1 MLANHFRKQFFPL
14 MESNIYFA
22 SCSLGARSTALD
34 QSMAAL
40 LDDMSSGAMAW
51 SRFEEQVHIAK
62 SLFAEIIGA
71 GVDRIALLPNASI
84 GAYQVG
90 STLNWGCQ
98 NRIVFSN
105 DEFPSI
111 AHVWH
116 AQRGRGAKSIAVN
129 SGGGWKETADNYSQ
143 YIDEK
148 TKLVSIP
155 YTGYLD
161 GNLFPVRQVTSLARQ
176 VGAKVFIDAY
186 QAVGIEPIS
195 VQALDCDYLVAGTMK
210 YLLGLPGLAF
220 LYVKEGI
227 VNDIDP
233 QLTGWFG
240 RKQPFA
246 FDPHLVDFP
255 VGASR
260 FETGTPAIP
269 AVYAANAGMQLITNL
284 DMKCV
289 KQHIEGLV
297 EYVVCK
303 LKEQEEVIFRLPD
316 NGRHGG
322 VISIV
327 DTAPALMADYM
338 WKHKIIVSPRGGVVR
353 LSFHYFNDFS
363 EIDEFCVLLKK
374 YRER

>member
-1 MLANHFRKQFFPL
+1 MLANQFRKQFFPF

-90 STLNWGCQ
+90 STLNWGYQ

-129 SGGGWKETADNYSQ
+129 SGDGWKETADNYSQ

-195 VQALDCDYLVAGTMK
+195 VQELDCDYLVAGTMK
-210 YLLGLPGLAF
+210 YL
-220 LYVKEGI
+220 
-227 VNDIDP
+227 
-233 QLTGWFG
+233 
-240 RKQPFA
+240 
-246 FDPHLVDFP
+246 
-255 VGASR
+255 
-260 FETGTPAIP
+260 
-269 AVYAANAGMQLITNL
+269 
-284 DMKCV
+284 
-289 KQHIEGLV
+289 
-297 EYVVCK
+297 
-303 LKEQEEVIFRLPD
+303 
-316 NGRHGG
+316 
-322 VISIV
+322 
-327 DTAPALMADYM
+327 
-338 WKHKIIVSPRGGVVR
+338 
-353 LSFHYFNDFS
+353 
-363 EIDEFCVLLKK
+363 
-374 YRER
+374 